1 MKIFKI
7 KKSVEFK
14 KIQNI
19 AKKIHSKSFIF
30 LYHPSID
37 ETLKEKH
44 LRFSRYGITIS
55 KKTCKLATNR
65 NLIKRRISNI
75 IRELKSNLHLQNY
88 DFVIIAKQ
96 QIVAVNYIDLYN
108 EFNIIFNQFYEK
120 TKQTKKF

>member
-19 AKKIHSKSFIF
+19 AKKIHSKSFIL
-30 LYHPSID
+30 LYNLTID
-37 ETLKEKH
+37 KTENPRNLE
-44 LRFSRYGITIS
+44 FCRYGITIS

-65 NLIKRRISNI
+65 NLVKRRINNI
-75 IRELKSNLHLQNY
+75 FRELYPISMKKNY

-96 QIVAVNYIDLYN
+96 QILEVNYNDLYN
-108 EFNIIFNQFYEK
+108 EFKIILSQFYEK
-120 TKQTKKF
+120 TN

>member
-7 KKSVEFK
+7 KKSADFK

-37 ETLKEKH
+37 EISKEKH
-44 LRFSRYGITIS
+44 LRFFRYGITVS

-65 NLIKRRISNI
+65 NLIKRRINNI
-75 IRELKSNLHLQNY
+75 FRELKPILNSQNY

-96 QIVAVNYIDLYN
+96 QIVAVNYPELYN
-108 EFNIIFNQFYEK
+108 EFKLIFNQFYEK
-120 TKQTKKF
+120 TNQSK

>member
-7 KKSVEFK
+7 KKSAEFK

-37 ETLKEKH
+37 EISKEKH
-44 LRFSRYGITIS
+44 LRFLRYGITVS

-65 NLIKRRISNI
+65 NLIKRRINNI
-75 IRELKSNLHLQNY
+75 FRELKPILNSQNY

-96 QIVAVNYIDLYN
+96 QIVAVNYLELYN
-108 EFNIIFNQFYEK
+108 EFKLIFNQFYEK
-120 TKQTKKF
+120 TNQSK

>member
-1 MKIFKI
+1 MTKIFKI

-37 ETLKEKH
+37 EISNEKH
-44 LRFSRYGITIS
+44 LRFCRYGITIS
-55 KKTCKLATNR
+55 KKTCKFATNR
-65 NLIKRRISNI
+65 NLIKRRINNI
-75 IRELKSNLHLQNY
+75 FRELKPNLHFQNY

-96 QIVAVNYIDLYN
+96 QILAVNYIDLYN
-108 EFNIIFNQFYEK
+108 EFKIIFKQFYEK
-120 TKQTKKF
+120 TNQSK